1 MSKSKPNTP
10 PAAAKPVTPV
20 GTAEKPTP
28 AASTATKPA
37 APVSAATKPASPV
50 SDSTYLLR
58 QGWASIAVWM
68 SVGLLLE
75 GLLGYKI
82 PAYLSDPQRR
92 ELFRLGHTH
101 GTLLGIILIVAA
113 FALDRGAN
121 VPKAAQIALR
131 VGAVLMPVGF
141 FVAGIWHPES
151 DPGLAIW
158 LVPPSALLV
167 IYAAIAFTLAFKKT
181 TSED

>member
-10 PAAAKPVTPV
+10 PAAAKPTIPAS
-20 GTAEKPTP
+20 TAEKASPS
-28 AASTATKPA
+28 ASTAKPA
-37 APVSAATKPASPV
+37 APVSTATKPASPV
-50 SDSTYLLR
+50 TDSTHLLR
-58 QGWASIAVWM
+58 QGWASIALWM

-82 PAYLSDPQRR
+82 PAYLNDPQRR

-101 GTLLGIILIVAA
+101 GTFLGIILIVAA
-113 FALDRGAN
+113 LALDRGAK
-121 VPKAAQIALR
+121 VPKAAQMALR

-141 FVAGIWHPES
+141 FVAGVWHPES

-158 LVPPSALLV
+158 LVPPGALLV
-167 IYAAIAFTLAFKKT
+167 IYAAIAFTLAHFKKT
-181 TSED
+181 